1 MSIIE
6 SFDKTGKEIINPYR
20 VIPPVDNFPETVIAV
35 FSAKFLDL
43 VLANMKPPEISVLSA
58 GGRKIPIYIANYKG
72 IEFGFYHTLLGGPAA
87 AALLEEVFAKG
98 AKRVLFFGSCGSL
111 NKEITSGHFIIPTA
125 AYRDEGT
132 SYHYME
138 ASDFI
143 EIATSNKLAEIFD
156 KLHVPYIRSKT
167 WTTDSFYRETDIN
180 VELRKKLGCSVVEME
195 CASVMAVGQF
205 RQKEVYQFLYAAD
218 CLDDTNWDKRILGN
232 MPNDMRERILMVA
245 FEIATKISL
254 L

>member
-1 MSIIE
+1 MSTDFFICIRV
-6 SFDKTGKEIINPYR
+6 SGYIKTVEICSL
-20 VIPPVDNFPETVIAV
+20 T
-35 FSAKFLDL
+35 
-43 VLANMKPPEISVLSA
+43 A
-58 GGRKIPIYIANYKG
+58 GGRRIPIYKINYKG
-72 IEFGFYHTLLGGPAA
+72 VEIGFHHTLLGGPAA
-87 AALLEEVFAKG
+87 AGLLEEVFAKG

-143 EIATSNKLAEIFD
+143 EIETSNKLAEIFD
-156 KLHVPYIRSKT
+156 ELHVPYILTKT
-167 WTTDSFYRETDIN
+167 WTTDSFYRETDTN

-205 RQKEVYQFLYAAD
+205 RQKKVYQFLYAAD
-218 CLDDTNWDKRILGN
+218 CLDDKNWDKRILGN
-232 MPNDMRERILMVA
+232 MPNDMRERILTVA
-245 FEIATKISL
+245 FESATKL
-254 L
+254 